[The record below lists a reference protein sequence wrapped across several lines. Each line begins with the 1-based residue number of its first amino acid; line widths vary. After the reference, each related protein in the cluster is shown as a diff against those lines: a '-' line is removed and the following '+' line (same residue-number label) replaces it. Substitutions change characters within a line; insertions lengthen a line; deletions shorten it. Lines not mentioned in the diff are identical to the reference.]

1 MRSLD
6 KEDIENL
13 AVGAAILGTGGGG
26 DPYLG
31 KLTAIQALD
40 EGYEINV
47 VDVKEV
53 PDDAL
58 VIPSAGMGSPTVIV
72 EKIPKGTEIINAFKT
87 LSEYLGREV
96 YATMPIEAGGLNSTF
111 PLAVGAKMGIPI
123 VDADGMGRAFPE
135 LQMTTFHINGVTVT
149 PMALADERDNTVLLK
164 TCDNYWA
171 EWIARDITI
180 RFGGTAWIALY
191 PMTGKELKKAAIPGT
206 MGLAEKLGAAVRE
219 TKESKGNPIDAVLD
233 VSNGFEL
240 FKGKIVDV
248 VRRTTGGFAR
258 GEIKIEGID
267 EYKGQNLLVHFQN
280 ENLVAIK
287 DGEVIA
293 SVPDLITLLDL
304 ETAMPITTE
313 AVKYGYRCFV
323 IGIPCSEMW
332 RTEKGLEVAGP
343 KYFGY
348 DVEYKPIEEIM
359 GGMQ

>member
-1 MRSLD
+1 MRSLE
-6 KEDIENL
+6 KEDVENL

-31 KLTAIQALD
+31 KLTAIQALE
-40 EGYEINV
+40 EGYEINIM
-47 VDVKEV
+47 DVKEV

-58 VIPSAGMGSPTVIV
+58 IIPSAGMGSPTVIF
-72 EKIPKGTEIINAFKT
+72 EKLPKGTEIINAFKA
-87 LSEYLGREV
+87 LGDYLGREV

-135 LQMTTFHINGVTVT
+135 LQMTTFHINGITVT
-149 PMALADERDNTVLLK
+149 PMALADERDNIVLLK

-191 PMTGKELKKAAIPGT
+191 PMTGKDLKKVAISGT
-206 MGLAEKLGAAVRE
+206 LGFAERLGAAI
-219 TKESKGNPIDAVLD
+219 KEAIDKKENPIEAVLEA
-233 VSNGFEL
+233 SQGFEI

-248 VRRTTGGFAR
+248 ERRTTGGFAK
-258 GEIKIEGID
+258 GEIKIEGIG
-267 EYKGQNLLVHFQN
+267 EYKGQILEVHIQN

-287 DGEVIA
+287 DGKVVA

-304 ETAMPITTE
+304 ETAVPITTE
-313 AVKYGYRCFV
+313 SVKYGYRCFV

-332 RTEKGLEVAGP
+332 RSEKGLEVAGP

-348 DVEYKPIEEIM
+348 DVEYRPIEKIM
-359 GGMQ
+359 GEIE

>member
-1 MRSLD
+1 MRSLNR
-6 KEDIENL
+6 EDIEDL

-31 KLTAIQALD
+31 KLTAIQALE

-47 VDVKEV
+47 VDVNEV
-53 PDDAL
+53 PNDAL

-72 EKIPKGTEIINAFKT
+72 EKLPRGTEIINAFKA
-87 LSEYLGREV
+87 LSEYLGQEV

-111 PLAVGAKMGIPI
+111 PLAVGAKMDIPI

-135 LQMTTFHINGVTVT
+135 LQMTTFHINGVPVT
-149 PMALADERDNTVLLK
+149 PMALADERDNTVILK

-171 EWIARDITI
+171 EWIARDITV

-191 PMTGKELKKAAIPGT
+191 PMRGKELKKAAIPGT
-206 MGLAEKLGAAVRE
+206 LGLAQKLGRAVRE
-219 TKESKGNPIDAVLD
+219 AKESRSNPVEAVLE

-267 EYKGQNLLVHFQN
+267 EYKGQNLLIHFQN

-287 DGEVIA
+287 DGKVIA

-332 RTEKGLEVAGP
+332 RTEEGLKVAGP

-348 DVEYKPIEEIM
+348 DIEYKPIEKIM
-359 GGMQ
+359 EEL